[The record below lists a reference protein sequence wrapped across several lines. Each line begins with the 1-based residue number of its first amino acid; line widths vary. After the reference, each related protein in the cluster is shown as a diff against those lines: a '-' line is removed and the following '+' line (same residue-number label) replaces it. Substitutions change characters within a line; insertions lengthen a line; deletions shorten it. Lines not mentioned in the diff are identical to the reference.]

1 MKRITKRLII
11 DTLLVAM
18 LTAFC
23 ATSIAEP
30 QNIVLEPTLQAIQS
44 PTQLPSLTATVY
56 LPTVEQ
62 ATAMFGLDGGVKE
75 DHAASLRVSIGEDVL
90 NYFPHESIYYRRM
103 IISDMVELLSFDLP
117 YPGMFDGAWLS
128 DGAREAAF
136 MSRGDAHK
144 LVTDMLSQFG
154 LSGWETDIKLYY
166 IDMDD
171 WRRQIENTREY
182 MAKSIDIDNCKNV
195 YYAIIRLGH
204 EGVVLDNS
212 DYELLNHRTVVANSI
227 AMLIDED
234 GLLHANIRF
243 CYGIEDISEPK
254 PLIGYNEAVDIL
266 DDYYG
271 DLYMSHQINVSTV
284 EFVYCPYPISQT
296 EYEMVPTWK
305 FGIRGFASGADY
317 IREYV
322 RIDATT
328 GRILE

>member
-1 MKRITKRLII
+1 MKRTSKRLMVAA
-11 DTLLVAM
+11 LLVAM

-30 QNIVLEPTLQAIQS
+30 QNIVLEPSLQAIQ
-44 PTQLPSLTATVY
+44 PPAQLPTLKATVY

-62 ATAMFGLDGGVKE
+62 ATAMFGLDGGAKE
-75 DHAASLRVSIGEDVL
+75 DHTTSLRVSIGENVL
-90 NYFPHESIYYRRM
+90 NYFPQESIYYRRM
-103 IISDMVELLSFDLP
+103 VISDMAELLSFDLP
-117 YPGMFDGAWLS
+117 SPGMFDGAWLS
-128 DGAREAAF
+128 DGAGEADF
-136 MSRGDAHK
+136 MTRGDAQQ
-144 LVTDMLSQFG
+144 LVADVLGQFG
-154 LSGWETDIKLYY
+154 LAGWDTDTGLYY

-171 WRRQIENTREY
+171 WRRQFEDTREY

-195 YYAIIRLGH
+195 YYAIVRLGH
-204 EGVVLDNS
+204 EGVALDNS

-227 AMLIDED
+227 AMLIDEG

-243 CYGIEDISEPK
+243 CYGIGDISEPK
-254 PLIGYNEAVDIL
+254 PLIGYNEAVGIL

-271 DLYMSHQINVSTV
+271 ELYMTHQINVGAV

-296 EYEMVPTWK
+296 EYEIVPTWK